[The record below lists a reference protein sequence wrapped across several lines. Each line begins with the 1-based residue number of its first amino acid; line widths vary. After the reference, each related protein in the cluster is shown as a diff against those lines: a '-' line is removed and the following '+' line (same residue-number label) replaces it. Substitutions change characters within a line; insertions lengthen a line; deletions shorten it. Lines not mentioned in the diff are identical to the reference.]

1 MTTSTH
7 SLPESG
13 LVAPRGP
20 VIAIIG
26 GGASGTLAAI
36 HLLRAAAARQYPLR
50 IALIDRLG
58 RHGLGEAYSTT
69 SPAHFLNA
77 LTGRMSG
84 VAGDPDHLLRWAGEA
99 GLGDLEFLPR
109 QAFGRYLQ
117 ETLAEA
123 QRGAAPLS
131 RLSLITSEVL
141 GIRPGAAGHPM
152 RVLLADG
159 ATLEADQAILA
170 TGNLPPSP
178 PVPFPDS
185 PWCIPNPWAP
195 GALDAVQDGR
205 PVIIL
210 GTGLTMLDV
219 ATAVTGDPRTTVRA
233 VSRHGMLPQVH
244 RGRSAPSDSI
254 WLPALSDAGDAVRLP
269 ELIWQIRAAMA
280 SRPNHWQ
287 DVVDAVRPHV
297 PSLWRRLPDRDKR
310 LFVRHVARY
319 WEVHRH
325 RMPPATARRITELR
339 CTGRLSVL
347 RGRVTGIT
355 EVPAVQ
361 AGLPGA
367 GPPAPGPA
375 VLGPALGPPG
385 TVRAPERLRIR
396 VEQDS
401 SVTDLAAGWLINATG
416 PDTDL
421 TRTTDPLLRDLL
433 DRGLARPDPIR
444 LGLDATPDGAV
455 LDAAGVPST
464 TLFTLGPPLR
474 GIRYET
480 TAIPEIRD
488 QAAALA
494 GLLTAARPARQHPGS
509 AA

>member
-1 MTTSTH
+1 MTTSTQ
-7 SLPESG
+7 SLPPGPG
-13 LVAPRGP
+13 LAPGRGP

-58 RHGLGEAYSTT
+58 RHGLGEAYSTAN
-69 SPAHFLNA
+69 PAHLLNA
-77 LTGRMSG
+77 LTARMSG
-84 VAGDPDHLLRWAGEA
+84 VAGDPGHLLRWAAAA
-99 GLGDLEFLPR
+99 GLGGLEFLPR

-117 ETLAEA
+117 DTLADA
-123 QRGAAPLS
+123 QRRAAPLS
-131 RLSLITSEVL
+131 RLSPVTSDVL
-141 GIRPGAAGHPM
+141 GIRPGAAGRPL
-152 RVLLADG
+152 RLLLADG
-159 ATLEADQAILA
+159 ATLEADTAILA
-170 TGNLPPSP
+170 TGNPPPSP
-178 PVPFPDS
+178 PLPFPDS
-185 PWCIPNPWAP
+185 PWCIANPWAS

-205 PVIIL
+205 PVVIL

-219 ATAVTGDPRTTVRA
+219 ATAVTADPRTTVRA

-244 RGRSAPSDSI
+244 RGSGGPADAI
-254 WLPALSDAGDAVRLP
+254 WLPALSDTGGPVRLP
-269 ELIWQIRAAMA
+269 ELVWQVRSAMA

-297 PSLWRRLPDRDKR
+297 PSLWQRLPDRDKR

-339 CTGRLSVL
+339 CTGRLSVQ

-355 EVPAVQ
+355 EVRGGPEAS
-361 AGLPGA
+361 LPGGAA
-367 GPPAPGPA
+367 GPAPAATGQP
-375 VLGPALGPPG
+375 
-385 TVRAPERLRIR
+385 PERLRIR
-396 VEQDS
+396 LEQDG

-416 PDTDL
+416 PGTDL
-421 TRTTDPLLRDLL
+421 TRTSDPLLRDLVGQ
-433 DRGLARPDPIR
+433 GLARPDPLR
-444 LGLDATPDGAV
+444 LGLDAGLDGAV
-455 LDAAGVPST
+455 LDATGTASA
-464 TLFTLGPPLR
+464 TLFTLGPTLR
-474 GIRYET
+474 GVRYET

-494 GLLTAARPARQHPGS
+494 GLLTAAPWAREHPGS